1 LVGTSTVASALATFG
16 SEEQGLLDGVPAR
29 SWLYSLGQDDRA
41 ITQVWE
47 PFLVSACNVSLERCS
62 AGLAAYVIREG
73 LLGGGEAGALRVPAT
88 DLTEWLD
95 EPSQRRLAEGTVRV
109 KLRWRAAELL
119 PVGPRSHL
127 VRSAAG
133 EELEAEWV
141 VLATAA
147 AASARLLKSR
157 GVADA
162 QVDAAAA
169 LPSSPIVNLHLFTD
183 RPFLPGPVVAAPGSA
198 LQWLF
203 DRTALGERELSVQ
216 GEPVFHSAISLSAA
230 DDMIGTAES
239 AITEQLWTLCRE
251 LFPAAR
257 GARLRHSRV
266 TREASATFA
275 ALPGSAASRPGPETP
290 VDGVLLAGN
299 WTDTGWPATMEGA
312 VRSGHAA
319 ALAAA
324 APRG

>member
-1 LVGTSTVASALATFG
+1 
-16 SEEQGLLDGVPAR
+16 
-29 SWLYSLGQDDRA
+29 
-41 ITQVWE
+41 
-47 PFLVSACNVSLERCS
+47 
-62 AGLAAYVIREG
+62 
-73 LLGGGEAGALRVPAT
+73 
-88 DLTEWLD
+88 
-95 EPSQRRLAEGTVRV
+95 
-109 KLRWRAAELL
+109 
-119 PVGPRSHL
+119 
-127 VRSAAG
+127 
-133 EELEAEWV
+133 
-141 VLATAA
+141 
-147 AASARLLKSR
+147 
-157 GVADA
+157 
-162 QVDAAAA
+162 
-169 LPSSPIVNLHLFTD
+169 
-183 RPFLPGPVVAAPGSA
+183 
-198 LQWLF
+198 
-203 DRTALGERELSVQ
+203 
-216 GEPVFHSAISLSAA
+216 
-230 DDMIGTAES
+230 MIGTAES